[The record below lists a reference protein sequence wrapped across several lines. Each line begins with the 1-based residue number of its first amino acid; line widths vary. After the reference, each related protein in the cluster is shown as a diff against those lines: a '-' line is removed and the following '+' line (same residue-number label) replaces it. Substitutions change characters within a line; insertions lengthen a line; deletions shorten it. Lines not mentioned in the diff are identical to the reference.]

1 MYGGAAVSG
10 RGHHVHFDGR
20 GHGHPGATLSAG
32 PDRPTTA
39 VRPGDATAGQEAG
52 GATAIGSGRG
62 PSAPGNRGEASASMA
77 QPSCAVARPARRPWR
92 RGPALKVGL
101 AFVAVVL
108 VIVAAA
114 IFMKRAGT
122 RPALE
127 AVDSSSV
134 DPRVGDL
141 VVAPARNEAAIKTP
155 DISPEPLELEPGAAV
170 RTVSSMALV
179 RQPRPLPG
187 LLSWTI
193 ETVANRE
200 RVGSFAFRADG
211 RQLATGGLDGTLRI
225 WEPDRDRPLRVLLG
239 HEGREIFVG
248 WSPDGRYLASCAD
261 DGTLRFWDP
270 VAGRLLRTLVTPGA
284 GERSRGR
291 RTAVPSLRAAGTT
304 TRYACGTWPPAE
316 KAESFLPRPRAV
328 RPGRSP
334 GRPTACS
341 WPLNSMSAR
350 SWFGTAPPAR
360 PCTTGPATR
369 VSR

>member
-1 MYGGAAVSG
+1 MSILMAVAMDTPAPPCQLDPT
-10 RGHHVHFDGR
+10 V
-20 GHGHPGATLSAG
+20 PQPLSDLVMQLLAKK
-32 PDRPTTA
+32 PEERPQSAQA
-39 VRPGDATAGQEAG
+39 VVQALQEIEAQ
-52 GATAIGSGRG
+52 
-62 PSAPGNRGEASASMA
+62 ASASMA

-114 IFMKRAGT
+114 IFMKCAGT

-261 DGTLRFWDP
+261 DSTLRFWDP

-284 GERSRGR
+284 G
-291 RTAVPSLRAAGTT
+291 RALAWSPDG
-304 TRYACGTWPPAE
+304 
-316 KAESFLPRPRAV
+316 RAV
-328 RPGRSP
+328 ASGGWNNYQVRLWDVATGREGRVFPAPAKGSSP
-334 GRPTACS
+334 
-341 WPLNSMSAR
+341 R
-350 SWFGTAPPAR
+350 SLAWSPDGMLLAAQFDVGKVVVWDTPPAR